1 MQLTMFLLE
10 ENAVLKSK
18 HIFHINL
25 PLLNRIKS
33 DE

>member
-10 ENAVLKSK
+10 ENTVLKSK

-25 PLLNRIKS
+25 PLLNHIES
-33 DE
+33 HE